1 MAARVAPNETF
12 VSLRG
17 SRVLVVGAGAIGACI
32 AYETARAGADVTVV
46 ERRFPGA
53 GTTSATFAT
62 LGALAQSPRAFHDL
76 HVRGIEAHERLAN
89 ALGGRW
95 LHLDGALFWD
105 AEPGAAERLAAAVR
119 QERAWGGDIRDMSPA
134 EVRELEPDVRV
145 ARDVGVV
152 FRAPRDGWLRGADLA
167 SAVVAAAVERH
178 GARYVRGTV
187 SAIEPGAEVHLADG
201 TRYAADV
208 VVNAAGPDARR
219 VAGLA
224 GVDLALGRIVGAVV
238 VSEPATLRLRHVLK
252 STSTRV
258 RPDGDG
264 RLVFYGDAFGVGRRE
279 DVHPERGNPL
289 GEDAIAAA
297 RSILP
302 SLAGV
307 HAESIIV
314 GVRAEPLD
322 GLPMTGALDGT
333 PAVYHAVTRS
343 GITLAAILGEL
354 VAADLAGA
362 TRELEPYRPGRVA
375 PQGG

>member
-1 MAARVAPNETF
+1 

-17 SRVLVVGAGAIGACI
+17 TRIVVVGAGAIGACI
-32 AYETARAGADVTVV
+32 AYQTARAGADVTVV
-46 ERRFPGA
+46 ERRSPGA

-76 HVRGIEAHERLAN
+76 HLRGIEAHERLVN
-89 ALGGRW
+89 SLGGRW

-105 AEPGAAERLAAAVR
+105 AEPAAAERLEAVVR
-119 QERAWGGDIRDMSPA
+119 QERAWGGDIRELSPG
-134 EVRELEPDVRV
+134 EVGDLEPDVSIAGR
-145 ARDVGVV
+145 VGVV
-152 FRAPRDGWLRGADLA
+152 YRAPRDGWLRGPELA

-187 SAIEPGAEVHLADG
+187 SAIEPGAQVQLVDG
-201 TRYAADV
+201 TRHAADV

-219 VAGLA
+219 VAGLVGA
-224 GVDLALGRIVGAVV
+224 DLALGRMIGAVV
-238 VSEPATLRLRHVLK
+238 VSEPSTTRLRHVLK

-258 RPDGDG
+258 RPDGEG
-264 RLVFYGDAFGVGRRE
+264 RLVFYGDAFGAGREE
-279 DVHPERGNPL
+279 DAQPDEEDPL

-297 RSILP
+297 RNVLP
-302 SLAGV
+302 GLAGV
-307 HAESIIV
+307 RAQSILV

-322 GLPMTGALDGT
+322 GLPITGAQAGT

-354 VAADLAGA
+354 IAADLAGA
-362 TRELEPYRPGRVA
+362 TRELEAYRPGRLA
-375 PQGG
+375 PQSG

>member
-1 MAARVAPNETF
+1 

-17 SRVLVVGAGAIGACI
+17 TRVVVVGAGAIGACI
-32 AYETARAGADVTVV
+32 GYQTARAGADVTVV

-62 LGALAQSPRAFHDL
+62 LGALAQSPRTFHDL
-76 HVRGIEAHERLAN
+76 HFRGIAAHERLAN
-89 ALGGRW
+89 ALGGQW

-105 AEPGAAERLAAAVR
+105 EEHHAAERLEAAVR
-119 QERAWGGDIRDMSPA
+119 QERAWGGDIRELSPG
-134 EVRELEPDVRV
+134 EVSDLEPDLSIAGR
-145 ARDVGVV
+145 VGVV
-152 FRAPRDGWLRGADLA
+152 YRAPRDGWLRGPELA
-167 SAVVAAAVERH
+167 SAIVAAAVERH

-187 SAIEPGAEVHLADG
+187 SAIEPGVQVHLANG
-201 TRYAADV
+201 TRLAADV

-224 GVDLALGRIVGAVV
+224 GVDLALGRFVGAVV
-238 VSEPATLRLRHVLK
+238 VSEPSTTRLTHLLK

-258 RPDGDG
+258 RPDGEG
-264 RLVFYGDAFGVGRRE
+264 RLVFYGDTFGAGRAE
-279 DVHPERGNPL
+279 DAQPDRQDPL
-289 GEDAIAAA
+289 GENAIAAA
-297 RSILP
+297 RAVLP

-307 HAESIIV
+307 HAESILV

-322 GLPMTGALDGT
+322 GLPITGAQAGA

-362 TRELEPYRPGRVA
+362 TRDLDPYRPGRLA
-375 PQGG
+375 PQAD